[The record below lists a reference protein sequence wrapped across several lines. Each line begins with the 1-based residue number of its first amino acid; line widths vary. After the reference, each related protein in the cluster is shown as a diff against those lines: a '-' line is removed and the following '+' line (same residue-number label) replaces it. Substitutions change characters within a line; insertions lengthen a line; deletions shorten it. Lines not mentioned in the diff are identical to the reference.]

1 MKLKRELKLSEFKL
15 REVLSEEFL
24 WISWE
29 PFRGFLS
36 ESPTLDIFSGACNE
50 QWLLRIQPA
59 STLRLP
65 GVTNGK

>member
-1 MKLKRELKLSEFKL
+1 MNRELELSEFKL

-24 WISWE
+24 LC